1 MINKKPIPERRRLV
15 ILLVVTSSYYQLIDV
30 QKSCQPTDSLRIKA
44 SLPRDRPAMLAS
56 AMPRKLAALA
66 ANTLVISPSV
76 AISTAASAVHIV
88 AVEIV
93 GIVVMANNTA
103 SLQAMARTVASAI
116 GIVVMGIVE
125 WAALD
130 TIG

>member
-15 ILLVVTSSYYQLIDV
+15 ILLVVTSSYYRLIDL

-88 AVEIV
+88 AVEII
-93 GIVVMANNTA
+93 GIVVMANITA
-103 SLQAMARTVASAI
+103 SL
-116 GIVVMGIVE
+116 
-125 WAALD
+125 
-130 TIG
+130 

>member
-15 ILLVVTSSYYQLIDV
+15 ILLVVTSSYYRLIDL

-44 SLPRDRPAMLAS
+44 SLPRDRPAMLAP
-56 AMPRKLAALA
+56 ATPRKLAALA

-76 AISTAASAVHIV
+76 AISTAASAVRIV

-93 GIVVMANNTA
+93 GTAVMANNTA
-103 SLQAMARTVASAI
+103 SL
-116 GIVVMGIVE
+116 
-125 WAALD
+125 
-130 TIG
+130 